1 MPARMARLLTPAS
14 GTRPPAPTAPRDTP
28 FEPLLPRS
36 DRRQGWSRSSLS
48 DGERL
53 VTGTSRGLPR
63 QGRGHLIDAIAKPT
77 WVQHGSDAGTERATC
92 VGWLRTNL
100 KSSLATVALSVTKR
114 SL

>member
-36 DRRQGWSRSSLS
+36 DRRKSWSRSSLS

-63 QGRGHLIDAIAKPT
+63 QGRGHLIEASANPPCVPPT
-77 WVQHGSDAGTERATC
+77 
-92 VGWLRTNL
+92 
-100 KSSLATVALSVTKR
+100 SSPLPHRPPLVTSHRLSPT
-114 SL
+114 